1 MRSLS
6 IMMIVAAGIA
16 GAADVA
22 PAAPAATAGGKA
34 VLPAAATPEAS
45 QGMVV
50 TGDQEAP
57 LVLYILPWQPPRLG
71 SLPEVDAPPLLPKVL
86 DSERS
91 VLDDPL
97 NRPEPAAFRLP
108 R

>member
-1 MRSLS
+1 MIRTLLISLFLANA
-6 IMMIVAAGIA
+6 ITAAHA
-16 GAADVA
+16 AAAAPARGAPA
-22 PAAPAATAGGKA
+22 PAAASS
-34 VLPAAATPEAS
+34 PEAT

-71 SLPEVDAPPLLPKVL
+71 GLPAVDSPPLLPKVL

-97 NRPEPAAFRLP
+97 NRSEPAALRP
-108 R
+108 SR